1 MARRSSRRPAFSRSS
16 RSSFGSGR
24 AAPRTSTRSAST
36 MAMPSASRFGSSAPS
51 SAAAHPYKGPNYAAK
66 PVVQS
71 SAPQSP
77 GLFGQMASTAAGVAV
92 GSAVGHT
99 IGAGITGLFGGRS
112 QEQPAQAEDRSM
124 QTVAATGTQENSAFQ
139 NETEASPCAADA
151 KNLARCL
158 EDANGD
164 YHACDYYLQMLQSCK
179 AAAKQYTS
187 N

>member
-16 RSSFGSGR
+16 GSSFGSGR
-24 AAPRTSTRSAST
+24 AASRTSTRSAST
-36 MAMPSASRFGSSAPS
+36 MAMPSASRFGSSTSSS
-51 SAAAHPYKGPNYAAK
+51 SASHPYHGPNYAAK

-112 QEQPAQAEDRSM
+112 QEQPAQPAQQSNE
-124 QTVAATGTQENSAFQ
+124 TLAATGTEANSAFQ

-164 YHACDYYLQMLQSCK
+164 YHACDYYLQMLTSCK